1 MRLDKMKGD
10 YKIEENIGVR
20 NTGIYGKTLAA
31 KKAFKIG
38 ELVFVAFGPIITKPT
53 IYTIPISR
61 ELFIDPTKP
70 EGNLCQFICHSCDPN
85 LGIKDRN
92 CFLAF
97 KDIEAGDDVAID
109 YAMIVPQYKSEM
121 TEENRKCKC
130 GSSICRGKLGCFNEL
145 TPELKEKYK
154 GYVSDY
160 LLETES

>member
-1 MRLDKMKGD
+1 MKLDS
-10 YKIEENIGVR
+10 YRIEDNISVR
-20 NTGIYGKTLAA
+20 NTNTYGKTLVA
-31 KKAFKIG
+31 KKPFKKG
-38 ELVFVAFGPIITKPT
+38 DLVFVTYGPIVKEPT

-92 CFLAF
+92 CFAAF
-97 KDIEAGDDVAID
+97 KDIKVGEDIAID

-130 GSSICRGKLGCFNEL
+130 GSRICRGKLGCFDEL
-145 TPELKEKYK
+145 TRELKEKYK